1 VAVPLL
7 AFPFPFRRTKESAR
21 RINVI
26 AAMTHIGI
34 GTIRKRATEICIG
47 LQSLGLPAFVTLQV
61 VDAAVHKNSIRI
73 RMWAKWELITAV
85 KHFRDRR
92 GLKSG
97 RFEERTHFCLSAD
110 VNDTN
115 AGSVIK
121 LYTQAYPPRD
131 DLELLKSWAGLHWRK
146 GDASRKLP
154 PLQRDHV
161 LLTSDRTAT
170 ATAIRDEL

>member
-1 VAVPLL
+1 L
-7 AFPFPFRRTKESAR
+7 AA
-21 RINVI
+21 
-26 AAMTHIGI
+26 
-34 GTIRKRATEICIG
+34 TIYI
-47 LQSLGLPAFVTLQV
+47 
-61 VDAAVHKNSIRI
+61 
-73 RMWAKWELITAV
+73 
-85 KHFRDRR
+85 
-92 GLKSG
+92 
-97 RFEERTHFCLSAD
+97 AD